1 LHLLSEG
8 MGENGGETLEI
19 CVKCGTEI
27 CDCVSERIRTLEAEV
42 ERLKDLLTW
51 HHNRLNP
58 IEYCQVC
65 MDFKEDEKHKNLN
78 SGDAQAPAPSPHVK
92 TRFTRKEQEKMGIL
106 EHAGARECRTFELE
120 EKPRRKVK

>member
-1 LHLLSEG
+1 MSEK
-8 MGENGGETLEI
+8 ETEDWKMWRSQKEESP
-19 CVKCGTEI
+19 CYQCGQ
-27 CDCVSERIRTLEAEV
+27 DLWLPADAGQRIRTLEVEV

-78 SGDAQAPAPSPHVK
+78 SVGAQAPAPSPPCLH
-92 TRFTRKEQEKMGIL
+92 QEGLLYNDKVCPDCGIKL
-106 EHAGARECRTFELE
+106 
-120 EKPRRKVK
+120 KPRRKVKP